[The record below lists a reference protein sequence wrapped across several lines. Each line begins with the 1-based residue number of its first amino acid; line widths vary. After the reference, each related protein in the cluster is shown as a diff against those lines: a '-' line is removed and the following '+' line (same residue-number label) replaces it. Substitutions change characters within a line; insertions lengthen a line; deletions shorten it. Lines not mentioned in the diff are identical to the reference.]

1 MEDIPSTPPT
11 KRPHY
16 RLSGLSNFI
25 PLSEEPSTAV
35 STRGQRLPSL
45 IQSRSTASLFTLP
58 RRPRSERRNSVH
70 SINSDTE
77 VDPLVGDELVLGG
90 GGSND
95 SATASP
101 LHRKWHHSYQAPQEI
116 DARRMSLGP
125 EILMTPQMRS
135 MRLIGNSNPRYRWQ
149 QYYKTEEQLSK
160 MKKPLRQYYERN
172 NFLISQYIYIDRLL
186 DSSLPHNLIQEYTK
200 TQGNGYTNPMNTIN
214 EEPQSAICIPGSG
227 TNIAAGTTP
236 TETTKSSPGISPNET
251 KIKRTPKNLY
261 KLPDEATPLLGDP
274 DLAIDPEE
282 QLYPEVPYDSDDEGV
297 DSDDPVV
304 TAAIY
309 LNLVANVVLLVAKLA
324 VIVMTSSLSVL
335 ASLVDAALDFL
346 STAIVWTTT
355 KLISQQDQYAYP
367 VGRRRLEPVGV
378 LVFSVIMITSF
389 FQVFLQCINRLTVS
403 GDHSV
408 VQLTLPAIMIMV
420 STVVIKGFC
429 WFWCRLVKN
438 SSVQALAQDA
448 VTDVVFNT
456 FSIIFPLVGF
466 YLNVWWLD
474 ALGGLL
480 LSLYVI
486 SNWSKTSS
494 QHVRNLCGA
503 AATADQR
510 NVLLYLTMRF
520 AKTIKYIQGLQAYH
534 AGDKLNVEVDIVL
547 DENMSLRDSHD
558 LGESLQYVLES
569 VPTVDRAFVH
579 ADYADWNLPSHMN
592 QQG

>member
-1 MEDIPSTPPT
+1 MDDSNTSTTTPT

-16 RLSGLSNFI
+16 RIGGLSNFI
-25 PLSEEPSTAV
+25 PLNEETAGV

-45 IQSRSTASLFTLP
+45 IQSRSSASLFTLP
-58 RRPRSERRNSVH
+58 RRPRSERRGSVH
-70 SINSDTE
+70 S
-77 VDPLVGDELVLGG
+77 
-90 GGSND
+90 
-95 SATASP
+95 
-101 LHRKWHHSYQAPQEI
+101 HHSTEDEEHGLLDDQEPLGKKWSHVTEI

-149 QYYKTEEQLSK
+149 RYYKTEEQLK
-160 MKKPLRQYYERN
+160 QMTKPIRKYYERN
-172 NFLISQYIYIDRLL
+172 NFLVSQYLYIDRLL
-186 DSSLPHNLIQEYTK
+186 DSSLPHNLIQEYNAVGSN
-200 TQGNGYTNPMNTIN
+200 GNINKMKTIN
-214 EEPQSAICIPGSG
+214 EESASNPPNSI
-227 TNIAAGTTP
+227 TP
-236 TETTKSSPGISPNET
+236 TSATSPAIAPQEA
-251 KIKRTPKNLY
+251 KLKRTPKNLY
-261 KLPDEATPLLGDP
+261 KLPDEATPLLSNDDVFGDTP
-274 DLAIDPEE
+274 DEPFPDIK
-282 QLYPEVPYDSDDEGV
+282 YDEDENV
-297 DSDDPVV
+297 DSDSPIV
-304 TAAIY
+304 TLAIY
-309 LNLVANVVLLVAKLA
+309 INLAANIILLAAKIA

-346 STAIVWTTT
+346 STAIVWVTTRI
-355 KLISQQDQYAYP
+355 ISQQDQYAYP
-367 VGRRRLEPVGV
+367 IGRRRLEPVGV

-389 FQVFLQCINRLTVS
+389 FQVLLSCFNRLISDDHTVVEL
-403 GDHSV
+403 GI
-408 VQLTLPAIMIMV
+408 PAIAIML
-420 STVVIKGFC
+420 STVIIKGFC

-448 VTDVVFNT
+448 ATDVVFNT
-456 FSIIFPLVGF
+456 FSIIFPLIGF
-466 YLNVWWLD
+466 YLQIWWLD

-486 SNWSKTSS
+486 FNWSKTSS
-494 QHVRNLCGA
+494 VHVRNLCGA

-520 AKTIKYIQGLQAYH
+520 AKTIKHIQGLQAYH